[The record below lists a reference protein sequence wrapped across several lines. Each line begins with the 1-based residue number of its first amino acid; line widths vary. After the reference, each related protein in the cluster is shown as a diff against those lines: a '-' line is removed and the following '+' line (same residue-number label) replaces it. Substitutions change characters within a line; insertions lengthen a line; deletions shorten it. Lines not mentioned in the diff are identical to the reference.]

1 MEIHNYC
8 EKNYNIDCKSFRK
21 NKKKTFKQI
30 SSNMSE
36 KMISTHN
43 KGDMSNSKKMK
54 SKMNGKVS
62 LIHCE

>member
-36 KMISTHN
+36 KMISTQN

-62 LIHCE
+62 LNTL

>member
-43 KGDMSNSKKMK
+43 KGDMSN
-54 SKMNGKVS
+54 
-62 LIHCE
+62 